1 MNYLSKSNH
10 IEAKKMGQRSSRLL
24 PISATA
30 GRLLHCQT
38 QALYTVAQC
47 QYIYGEEDLAIANLE
62 ETILLHLSAWG
73 SQDMVVRVWLV
84 LLEEWYLEQSRPDS
98 AAQVRDRREKLLEL
112 VDME

>member
-1 MNYLSKSNH
+1 
-10 IEAKKMGQRSSRLL
+10 MGQRSSRLL
-24 PISATA
+24 PISATE

-62 ETILLHLSAWG
+62 ETILLHWSAWG